1 MNTKW
6 SICVLMLWANA
17 AFSDEPAQLSYS
29 SATDFTEIS
38 VSLKGAANSAPAYVE
53 VNVSLGPEATA
64 RTKSITL
71 LAYQKYVTLSV
82 DGYQL
87 TTSRVHSQV
96 GGAFR
101 FLAPRALVVEW
112 MSQFSSETVA
122 AQPTM

>member
-1 MNTKW
+1 MNIKGC
-6 SICVLMLWANA
+6 ICVLMLWANA
-17 AFSDEPAQLSYS
+17 AFSDESAQLSYS
-29 SATDFTEIS
+29 SATDFTHIS
-38 VSLKGAANSAPAYVE
+38 VTLKGAENPADHVE
-53 VNVSLGPEATA
+53 VNVSLSPEATA

-71 LAYQKYVTLSV
+71 LAYQKYVTLYV

-87 TTSRVHSQV
+87 STSRVHSQL

>member
-1 MNTKW
+1 MNIKW
-6 SICVLMLWANA
+6 CICALALWANA
-17 AFSDEPAQLSYS
+17 AFSDEPAQLYYS
-29 SATDFTEIS
+29 SATDFTDIS
-38 VSLKGAANSAPAYVE
+38 VTFKGAGNPAPAYVE
-53 VNVSLGPEATA
+53 VNVSLSPEATA

-71 LAYQKYVTLSV
+71 LAYQKYVTFYV
-82 DGYQL
+82 DGYEL
-87 TTSRVHSQV
+87 STSRVHSPL